1 MSTRRRADAGY
12 SLPELL
18 VAMAITSVLLALVA
32 GVFLSDLRTT
42 TRISA
47 KVDSTADARL
57 VADTMAR
64 RLRMAVSTDP
74 NRTTPPFSTPL
85 RGDGVTFVASIAG
98 GAVGGPAPGEANPKL
113 TQVQYAVVPVM
124 RDGVTT
130 SCVRETLTPGTSTQ
144 APITFP
150 AAGAVSRCL
159 AFGAVNADGQPLL
172 TYFTSGTGTD
182 ATTSAG
188 AVRSVRVSVVITST
202 RGDQRAS
209 TTATTRVS
217 LPNVCTVGAQSC

>member
-1 MSTRRRADAGY
+1 MGDDGY

-64 RLRMAVSTDP
+64 RLRVAVSTDP
-74 NRTTPPFSTPL
+74 TGITPPFSTPL
-85 RGDGVTFVASIAG
+85 RGDGVTFIASIAG
-98 GAVGGPAPGEANPKL
+98 GAVGGPAPGETNPKL
-113 TQVQYAVVPVM
+113 TQVQYSVVPVV

-130 SCVRETLTPGTSTQ
+130 SCLRETLTPGTSDV
-144 APITFP
+144 APVTFP
-150 AAGAVSRCL
+150 LAGAVSRCL
-159 AFGAVNADGQPLL
+159 VFGRVNADGRPLL
-172 TYFTSGTGTD
+172 TYYTSGTGTD

-188 AVRSVRVSVVITST
+188 AVRSVQISVAITSS
-202 RGDQRAS
+202 RGDQQAS
-209 TTATTRVS
+209 TTATTRVTLS
-217 LPNVCTVGAQSC
+217 NVCTVGAQSC